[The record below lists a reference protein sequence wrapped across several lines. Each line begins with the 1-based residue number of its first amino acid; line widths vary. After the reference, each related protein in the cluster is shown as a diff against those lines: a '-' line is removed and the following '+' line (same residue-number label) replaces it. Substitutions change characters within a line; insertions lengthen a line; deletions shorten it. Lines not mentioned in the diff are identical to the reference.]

1 MNRTRSQRGALSSS
15 LLIAVVVAVV
25 VVLALFFVL
34 RDQGKDD
41 KKNRP
46 GMLTPYSVTLG

>member
-1 MNRTRSQRGALSSS
+1 MNRTRSQRGALSST
-15 LLIAVVVAVV
+15 LLLAIVIAIVIVI
-25 VVLALFFVL
+25 ALFFLL